1 MTKSERLQPIVRVS
15 ESKERQAARMLA
27 ETLKRRQEAET
38 RLKELQTYREEYE
51 QLFQRTSRSGV
62 GAEKLRDYRAFIA
75 QLNQAIGYQEQK
87 VSAAVMACE
96 SARSAWLKTRTRCQA
111 LGKVVDGHRRD
122 ERRSEDR
129 REQKDSDA
137 LSQAMRRETG
147 TDEDE

>member
-27 ETLKRRQEAET
+27 VALKRCQEVEA

-87 VSAAVMACE
+87 VSAAVAACGA
-96 SARSAWLKTRTRCQA
+96 ARAAWLKTRTRCQA

-122 ERRSEDR
+122 ERRSEAR
-129 REQKDSDA
+129 REQKNSDELA
-137 LSQAMRRETG
+137 HGMQGKTI

>member
-15 ESKERQAARMLA
+15 ESRERQAARMLA
-27 ETLKRRQEAET
+27 EALKRQQEVET
-38 RLKELQTYREEYE
+38 RFKELQTYREEYE

-87 VSAAVMACE
+87 VSAAVAACE
-96 SARSAWLKTRTRCQA
+96 AARSAWLRTRTRCQA

-129 REQKDSDA
+129 RGQKEADA
-137 LSQAMRRETG
+137 LAQGMRRETG
-147 TDEDE
+147 TD